1 MPHGP
6 GRSLF
11 TLIRLFRGVLARYGA
26 ARVHRAPL
34 EATALACALL
44 VGCAD
49 EVIVWR
55 DPDVRIADATIGHHG
70 PRALVV
76 GLGEGEAFVPL
87 ADDPTLA
94 IVHGLQGGTWTMP
107 TLRAETLAS
116 SLAVSCTLMS
126 GDEALGR
133 TEVTTPTRPAAPG
146 WVEVARLPIPVTHA
160 PPDTHLPIADL
171 DGAAATLRCAVSAA
185 GASAASDDDVV
196 LEVE

>member
-1 MPHGP
+1 MT
-6 GRSLF
+6 RDA
-11 TLIRLFRGVLARYGA
+11 LARREA
-26 ARVHRAPL
+26 LRSPLAPL
-34 EATALACALL
+34 AATALACALL

-76 GLGEGEAFVPL
+76 GFGEGAAFVSL
-87 ADDPTLA
+87 ADDATLS
-94 IVHGLQGGTWTMP
+94 IVRGLQGGTWTMP
-107 TLRAETLAS
+107 TLRAQTLAS
-116 SLAVSCTLMS
+116 SLAVSCTLVS
-126 GDEALGR
+126 GDETLGR

-171 DGAAATLRCAVSAA
+171 DGAAATLSCAVSAA
-185 GASAASDDDVV
+185 GATAESHDDVV

>member
-1 MPHGP
+1 M
-6 GRSLF
+6 F
-11 TLIRLFRGVLARYGA
+11 ALIRDALAGREA
-26 ARVHRAPL
+26 LRSHLAPL
-34 EATALACALL
+34 AAAALACALL
-44 VGCAD
+44 LGCAD

-55 DPDVRIADATIGHHG
+55 DPDVRIADASIGHHG

-76 GLGEGEAFVPL
+76 GFGEGAAFVPL
-87 ADDPTLA
+87 ADDPALA
-94 IVHGLQGGTWTMP
+94 IVRGLQGGTWTMP

-116 SLAVSCTLMS
+116 SLAVSCTLVS

-160 PPDTHLPIADL
+160 PPNTHLPIADL

-185 GASAASDDDVV
+185 GASAASDDDVE